1 MVLGIVV
8 AALGGLILG
17 SFLNV
22 VAYRLPRGGSLVTPS
37 SRCPH
42 CDHPVRARDNVPVV
56 SWLALRGRCR
66 DCGGPI
72 AVRYAL
78 VEAATAVL
86 FVAIAAVRHDDAAG
100 LVLGLVLVAF
110 LVPLVLIDLDVR
122 LLPNAITLPAAVAA
136 IALGTVLDPSGEV
149 ERLLAGAAA
158 GGFFLLAALA
168 YPRGMGIGDVKLAAV
183 LGLFLGRAVAAA
195 LLVALVAGV
204 LVGAA
209 IIARKGIA
217 EGRKTGVPF
226 GPFLALG
233 GLVALLAG
241 DLLVDAYLGTF

>member
-1 MVLGIVV
+1 MVFGIVV

-22 VAYRLPRGGSLVTPS
+22 VADRLPRGASLVTPGS
-37 SRCPH
+37 QCPH
-42 CDHPVRARDNVPVV
+42 CDHAVRPRDNVPVV
-56 SWLALRGRCR
+56 SWLALHGRCR
-66 DCGGPI
+66 DCGRPI
-72 AVRYAL
+72 AGRYAL
-78 VEAATAVL
+78 VEAGTAVL
-86 FVAIAAVRHDDAAG
+86 FAAVVAIRHADGAD

-122 LLPNAITLPAAVAA
+122 LLPNAITLPAAVVAVV
-136 IALGTVLDPSGEV
+136 LGTVLDPSGEV
-149 ERLLAGAAA
+149 ERLLAAAAA
-158 GGFFLLAALA
+158 GGFFLLATLA

-204 LVGAA
+204 LVGVA
-209 IIARKGIA
+209 IIARKGAA
-217 EGRKTGVPF
+217 EGRKTAVPF

-241 DLLVDAYLGTF
+241 DAIVDAYLGTF

>member
-22 VAYRLPRGGSLVTPS
+22 VAYRLPRGASLVTPGS
-37 SRCPH
+37 QCPH
-42 CDHPVRARDNVPVV
+42 CDHPVRPRDNVPVV
-56 SWLALRGRCR
+56 SWLALHGRCR

-72 AVRYAL
+72 AGRYAL
-78 VEAATAVL
+78 VEAGTAVL
-86 FVAIAAVRHDDAAG
+86 FAAVVAIRHADGAD

-122 LLPNAITLPAAVAA
+122 LLPNAITLPAAVVAVV
-136 IALGTVLDPSGEV
+136 LGTVLDPSGEV
-149 ERLLAGAAA
+149 ERLLAAAAA

-204 LVGAA
+204 LVGVA
-209 IIARKGIA
+209 IIARKGAA
-217 EGRKTGVPF
+217 EGRKTAVPF

-241 DLLVDAYLGTF
+241 DAIVDAYLGTF

>member
-22 VAYRLPRGGSLVTPS
+22 VAYRLPRGGSLATPGS
-37 SRCPH
+37 QCPH
-42 CDHPVRARDNVPVV
+42 CAHPVRPRDNVPVV
-56 SWLALRGRCR
+56 SWLVLHGRCR

-72 AVRYAL
+72 AGRYAL
-78 VEAATAVL
+78 VEAGTAVL
-86 FVAIAAVRHDDAAG
+86 FAAVVAARHDDPG
-100 LVLGLVLVAF
+100 ELVLGLVLVAF

-122 LLPNAITLPAAVAA
+122 LLPNAITLPAAVVA
-136 IALGTVLDPSGEV
+136 IVLGTLLDPSGQV
-149 ERLLAGAAA
+149 ERLLAGVGA

-183 LGLFLGRAVAAA
+183 LGLFLGRAVGAA

-204 LVGAA
+204 LVGVA
-209 IIARKGIA
+209 IIARKGAA
-217 EGRKTGVPF
+217 EGRKTAVAF

-233 GLVALLAG
+233 GAVALLAG
-241 DLLVDAYLGTF
+241 NALVDAYLDTF

>member
-8 AALGGLILG
+8 ATLGGLILG

-22 VAYRLPRGGSLVTPS
+22 VAFRLPRGGSLLTPGS
-37 SRCPH
+37 QCPH
-42 CDHPVRARDNVPVV
+42 CDRPVRPRDNVPVV
-56 SWLALRGRCR
+56 SWLVLHGRCR

-72 AVRYAL
+72 ASRYAL
-78 VEAATAVL
+78 VEAGTAVL
-86 FVAIAAVRHDDAAG
+86 FAVVVAVRHDDAAD

-122 LLPNAITLPAAVAA
+122 LLPNAITLPAAIVAVV
-136 IALGTVLDPSGEV
+136 LGAFLDPSGEV

-204 LVGAA
+204 LVGVA
-209 IIARKGIA
+209 IIARKGAA
-217 EGRKTGVPF
+217 EGRKTAVAF

-233 GLVALLAG
+233 GLVAVLAG
-241 DLLVDAYLGTF
+241 DLIVDAYVGTF